1 MKKFE
6 FENPIVKE
14 IFSYVVVII
23 AALLLGWLINTF
35 ILSNNTI
42 PTGSMIPTIPEES
55 RIFGNRLTYKFSD
68 PERGDIVVFKY
79 PVDESQLFIKRVIGL
94 PGETIQVKDGNV
106 YINGDVLDE
115 SDYLDVVTEGEFG
128 PYEIPQDSYFMM
140 GDNRNE
146 SSDSRFWNIR
156 AQEDGLTVDSN
167 HDYTTV
173 KKDKLVS
180 KAFIM
185 YYPKLKLLH

>member
-1 MKKFE
+1 MKKIE

-106 YINGDVLDE
+106 YINGDILDE

>member
-106 YINGDVLDE
+106 YINGDILDE

>member
-106 YINGDVLDE
+106 YINGDILDE
-115 SDYLDVVTEGEFG
+115 SDYLNVVTEGEFG

>member
-106 YINGDVLDE
+106 YINGDILDE
-115 SDYLDVVTEGEFG
+115 SDYLDVITEGEFG

>member
-106 YINGDVLDE
+106 YINGDILDE

-185 YYPKLKLLH
+185 YYPKLKLLY